1 MDWQTIFND
10 AIADSP
16 YSYREKE
23 VAHRYPFTLGFGAR
37 GFWAGKGLLA
47 GQSITT
53 LLELLTVNVSATE
66 DFDLLPRR
74 FRAVAADITTGEQ
87 VVLGRG
93 RLADAMR
100 ASATIPLLFKPF
112 TLDGRQLVDG
122 GIVDRLPTDVA
133 RKLGADIVIA
143 VEVNENPAGAPAE
156 LRTMF
161 DVVAQVS
168 RVLMESNTS
177 TGRGLAD
184 LVITPDMTGFRRL
197 DFERAPRII
206 TRGEAQARTYI
217 EQLSAL
223 ARRVTET
230 RPLDP
235 SPGRVGPYLGS
246 PNPPV
251 ARSLRIA
258 GASADNEQV
267 VRRIFAPLLNAP
279 LDQGLLRDAVDEAYQ
294 TGRFEEIRVG
304 LSPAAPGAAAAAP
317 AAPGLVVE
325 TVPLAPPTVA
335 ALLGVRY
342 EGDVSQTLVNSLVL
356 SPGIIVR
363 DLSGKGSQLIV
374 DSRLVDTLG
383 AGMEYFQP
391 LGRRLFVDGFVRYP
405 LSRDLF
411 LQGDSAQVGRLDFGP
426 SAGAWTGFLLGQ
438 STEIK
443 AGLSWSARHYL
454 DPSLPAAE
462 NTTASV
468 ARFLL
473 AVDTRPAAVFPS
485 RGFGIGLGYD
495 QALTE
500 LGGSE
505 SWKKLSL
512 DAAAL
517 VPVTRLLTLGLTLS
531 AGTDFTVARTDPGV
545 LGPADAFSL
554 RTESQFRGY
563 QEWEVRG
570 SHKIAG
576 SLDLQLRLPALG
588 RLLGT
593 DFYVLGSVSAGNC
606 WTDLGQVAAQDLHYG
621 GDVGIGVRVLREF
634 GVSAR
639 VCYVDSGRYQLSVDL
654 GSFAMNDAPR
664 AGSMTEAVPVAIVGN
679 LNLDVRTSPIPSSA
693 VVTRDGETSV
703 TEIDE
708 SIGGGGANTAAAAA
722 LMGGEAHLCCA
733 VGADAL
739 GARLC
744 AFLEGL
750 GVRMHAAVKPVAT
763 GRSIALTWETHHRHF
778 VSSLPN
784 TRLLREE
791 DVDLEALIRA
801 GCRHL
806 YRADVW
812 FGDLMLAEGN
822 ASLFR
827 RARQAGMET
836 SLDINWDPLWT
847 PDGSGERARPRIA
860 MLKAALS
867 SVSFV
872 HGNERELGLFTGGRI
887 HGTRGEAPA
896 GMGCRCRDRPS
907 RGEGMRGRHVR
918 RVDRGPCRSRHQDRQ

>member
-1 MDWQTIFND
+1 VQSNRTSRRLARLLLTAALLGLQAPPALRAEDALASRPRPVVAVVLSGGAALGFAHVGVLKVIEEIGIPVDMVVGASMGAIVGGLYAAGYSPSDMESIAGKVDWQPVFND

-37 GFWAGKGLLA
+37 GFWAGRGLLA
-47 GQSITT
+47 GRSITT
-53 LLELLTVNVSATE
+53 LLELLTVNVSTTE

-93 RLADAMR
+93 RLADAIR

-143 VEVNENPAGAPAE
+143 VEVNESPAGAPAD
-156 LRTMF
+156 LQTMF
-161 DVVAQVS
+161 DVVGQVS

-177 TGRGLAD
+177 TGRALAD

-197 DFERAPRII
+197 DFDRAPRII
-206 TRGEAQARTYI
+206 TRGEAEARKYI
-217 EQLSAL
+217 KELSAL
-223 ARRVTET
+223 ARRVAET
-230 RPLDP
+230 RPLEP
-235 SPGRVGPYLGS
+235 SAGRVGPYLGS
-246 PNPPV
+246 ANLPV
-251 ARSLRIA
+251 AHSLQVT
-258 GASADNEQV
+258 GAFADNEQV

-279 LDQGLLRDAVDEAYQ
+279 LHQGQLRDAVDEAYQ
-294 TGRFEEIRVG
+294 TGRFEEIRFG
-304 LSPAAPGAAAAAP
+304 LSPAAPGDPAP
-317 AAPGLVVE
+317 AGDPAPGAPGLVVE

-342 EGDVSQTLVNSLVL
+342 KGDVSQTLVNSLVL

-374 DSRLVDTLG
+374 DSRLVDSLG

-391 LGRRLFVDGFVRYP
+391 LGRRFFVDGFFRYL

-411 LQGDSAQVGRLDFGP
+411 LQGDGAQVGRLDSGP
-426 SAGAWTGFLLGQ
+426 AAGVWTGFLLGQ

-443 AGLSWSARHYL
+443 AGLSWSARRYL
-454 DPSLPAAE
+454 DPALTVAE

-468 ARFLL
+468 ARFLV

-485 RGFGIGLGYD
+485 RGFGIALGYD

-517 VPVTRLLTLGLTLS
+517 VPVTHLLTVGLTLS
-531 AGTDFTVARTDPGV
+531 GGTDFTQARTDPGV
-545 LGPADAFSL
+545 LRPADAFSL
-554 RTESQFRGY
+554 RTEAQFRGY

-593 DFYVLGSVSAGNC
+593 DFYVLGSVSAGTC

-621 GDVGIGVRVLREF
+621 GDVGIGVRVLRDF

-639 VCYVDSGRYQLSVDL
+639 ACYVDSGRYQLSVDL
-654 GSFAMNDAPR
+654 GSFAMNDAP
-664 AGSMTEAVPVAIVGN
+664 G
-679 LNLDVRTSPIPSSA
+679 LVR
-693 VVTRDGETSV
+693 
-703 TEIDE
+703 
-708 SIGGGGANTAAAAA
+708 
-722 LMGGEAHLCCA
+722 
-733 VGADAL
+733 
-739 GARLC
+739 
-744 AFLEGL
+744 
-750 GVRMHAAVKPVAT
+750 
-763 GRSIALTWETHHRHF
+763 
-778 VSSLPN
+778 
-784 TRLLREE
+784 
-791 DVDLEALIRA
+791 
-801 GCRHL
+801 
-806 YRADVW
+806 
-812 FGDLMLAEGN
+812 
-822 ASLFR
+822 
-827 RARQAGMET
+827 
-836 SLDINWDPLWT
+836 
-847 PDGSGERARPRIA
+847 
-860 MLKAALS
+860 
-867 SVSFV
+867 
-872 HGNERELGLFTGGRI
+872 
-887 HGTRGEAPA
+887 
-896 GMGCRCRDRPS
+896 
-907 RGEGMRGRHVR
+907 
-918 RVDRGPCRSRHQDRQ
+918 